1 MMSENCS
8 GAPLRSKGKSC
19 SNLVLVT
26 IALFAL
32 PQTRYPYMS
41 SRQLQHVS
49 SLLCVP
55 CVLRELGK
63 LTFLVAL
70 FRCLPSSSNNSVAAP
85 PKPMAPPSSASCS
98 TAVALP
104 PPRPQPRTSSS
115 LTLAP
120 LRPPP
125 TRRPAMPFASF
136 MLPTPPSTSLS
147 PAATPSARP
156 KKSPLSQA
164 PRLPQPPNQQQILS
178 PPPYLLNPQATFSQ
192 HLTCIPVQPS
202 RWFLTQPF
210 RSIPLWGRNMLRP
223 ISAMSLPATS
233 SSNVSSFPPPSSAGK
248 GITLAPSSKFRT
260 AATPAAP
267 TASSP
272 LSAGKAAACRLAKS
286 FRKSSA
292 SRWDRHSRLSTPN
305 PHRCLCL
312 PAKSFSVAS
321 ISAPTA
327 AIFRP
332 ASNSKI
338 SSAASSTKPPLNAS
352 ASAPSSPSTL
362 PRTLSISLPRAIASL
377 NTSTCLCSPPPTASS
392 PPCTAGIAPS
402 TTPAA
407 SNSSTNAFLT
417 RPSARTSSP

>member
-164 PRLPQPPNQQQILS
+164 SPGSSAIPTNPRTPSSSIHSQAPRLPQPPNQQQILS

-248 GITLAPSSKFRT
+248 GITLAPSSKFR
-260 AATPAAP
+260 
-267 TASSP
+267 
-272 LSAGKAAACRLAKS
+272 
-286 FRKSSA
+286 
-292 SRWDRHSRLSTPN
+292 
-305 PHRCLCL
+305 
-312 PAKSFSVAS
+312 
-321 ISAPTA
+321 
-327 AIFRP
+327 
-332 ASNSKI
+332 
-338 SSAASSTKPPLNAS
+338 
-352 ASAPSSPSTL
+352 
-362 PRTLSISLPRAIASL
+362 
-377 NTSTCLCSPPPTASS
+377 
-392 PPCTAGIAPS
+392 
-402 TTPAA
+402 
-407 SNSSTNAFLT
+407 
-417 RPSARTSSP
+417 